1 MISYF
6 SYLYVCQVLGET
18 IHITI
23 EYLTNEEKVVMAD
36 SKVEV
41 LEAKSSKLR
50 KDLILVMDEGNI
62 AKEKVKTL
70 SKVLRVEKLMT
81 V

>member
-1 MISYF
+1 MISFF

-23 EYLTNEEKVVMAD
+23 KYLTNEEKVVITD

-41 LEAKSSKLR
+41 LEAESYKLR
-50 KDLILVMDEGNI
+50 KDLILVMDKGNTT
-62 AKEKVKTL
+62 KEKVKTL
-70 SKVLRVEKLMT
+70 SKVLRVENLLI

>member
-1 MISYF
+1 M
-6 SYLYVCQVLGET
+6 

-23 EYLTNEEKVVMAD
+23 EYLTNEEKVVITD
-36 SKVEV
+36 SKVKV
-41 LEAKSSKLR
+41 LEAESYKLR
-50 KDLILVMDEGNI
+50 KDLILVMDKGNT

-70 SKVLRVEKLMT
+70 SKVLRVENLLI

>member
-1 MISYF
+1 MHFSFLRMISFF

-50 KDLILVMDEGNI
+50 KDLILVMDEG
-62 AKEKVKTL
+62 TL
-70 SKVLRVEKLMT
+70 RRRRSRLCPKC
-81 V
+81 